1 MFSADVLAHAVWET
15 LKISGPAVLRAR
27 RGTLTSADCDAAL
40 RSWAKHLIDFA
51 EMDLQVR
58 GEELLEPGQPY
69 VIVSNH
75 QSLYDIPVL
84 YLALPLSLRMVAKKE
99 LFRTPLWGQAMR
111 AAGFVPLDRKDR
123 RGAYR
128 TLEAAGQT
136 MLATGISLYLAPEGT
151 RTSDGSVGPFKRGA
165 FEIARATGLPILPV
179 CIDGTRAV
187 LAKGAVHVERK
198 RRVTVTILSPV
209 SAPNASEVDEMRTEL
224 RSRIARALTTPE
236 RPG

>member
-1 MFSADVLAHAVWET
+1 MFSGDVLAHAIWET

-27 RGTLTSADCDAAL
+27 RGTLTPADCDVAL
-40 RSWAKHLIDFA
+40 RSWSKRLIDFA
-51 EMDLQVR
+51 EIDLHVSGAEHIR
-58 GEELLEPGQPY
+58 PGQAY

-84 YLALPLSLRMVAKKE
+84 YLGLPLSLRMVAKKE
-99 LFRTPLWGQAMR
+99 LFRTPLWGEAMR
-111 AAGFVPLDRKDR
+111 VAGFVPIDRKDR

-128 TLEAAGQT
+128 ALEAAGKN
-136 MLATGISLYLAPEGT
+136 MLETGMSLYLAPEGT
-151 RTSDGSVGPFKRGA
+151 RTSDGSVGTFKRGA

-187 LAKGAVHVERK
+187 LPKDGVHVERK

-209 SAPNASEVDEMRTEL
+209 SAPHASEVDALRQEL
-224 RSRIARALTTPE
+224 RSRIAQALGAPE
-236 RPG
+236 RSD